1 MVEQAIDDSNDEHQ
15 QPQERL
21 VLGNTRSVMPPKTDE
36 DSQQANKA
44 HEQEQDGRDNT
55 SPQNSEL
62 KKTIG
67 KGVFGKLLSKFK
79 SKKIAAIPLKS
90 PATNAETA
98 QKTPQAASQSTE
110 TSSKSEGE
118 TTQNVERLKGSNI
131 QQSQHNN
138 QINEQAH
145 LLWHIADMGIFIYTK
160 NPPSLY

>member
-1 MVEQAIDDSNDEHQ
+1 M
-15 QPQERL
+15 
-21 VLGNTRSVMPPKTDE
+21 SVIYVC
-36 DSQQANKA
+36 ANI
-44 HEQEQDGRDNT
+44 
-55 SPQNSEL
+55 
-62 KKTIG
+62 KTI
-67 KGVFGKLLSKFK
+67 KFK

-98 QKTPQAASQSTE
+98 QKTPQAAAQSTE

-131 QQSQHNN
+131 QQSQHNS
-138 QINEQAH
+138 QINEQAY